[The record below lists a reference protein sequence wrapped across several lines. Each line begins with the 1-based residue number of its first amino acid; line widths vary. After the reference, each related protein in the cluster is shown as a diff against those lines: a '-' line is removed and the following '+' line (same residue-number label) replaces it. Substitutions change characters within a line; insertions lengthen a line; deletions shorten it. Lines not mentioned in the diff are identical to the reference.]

1 MYWPFIDYIAGLFYK
16 DSKITRNIVSCSH
29 AVSSCILYAVNQDQM
44 RLNSLTYFVWDTVY
58 ILEQQKTDWLLLW
71 HHLVTN
77 YLLVIEAPKYVKEH
91 VLFVLELSNLPTY
104 LVYHM
109 LKLER
114 DVRLAR
120 IFQFVWMFY
129 FRVYVMTDV
138 VLNILHAPDIDMIP
152 TFLICL
158 IHIIGIN
165 LNVSILKQIV
175 CSKTKNSGS
184 L

>member
-1 MYWPFIDYIAGLFYK
+1 MYWPCIDYIAGLFYT

-29 AVSSCILYAVNQDQM
+29 AVSSCILYAVNQDRM

-104 LVYHM
+104 VVYHM

-165 LNVSILKQIV
+165 LNVSILKQIII
-175 CSKTKNSGS
+175 SY
-184 L
+184 